1 MATRQ
6 ELQVQQKRELD
17 KKEED
22 TIPARVFLP
31 TADIYETDD
40 ALNVVLEMPG
50 VEKNSVDIR
59 VEDGVLKIDGRLDFS
74 KYQGLQP
81 LYTEYNVGHYS
92 RSFRLPSRI
101 DQNKIAAELKDG
113 VLSSRCPR
121 SRKPGRARYKL
132 NDGRRAMSDAAVA
145 SLTKKRAMPVSYGSL
160 PVAKQVEHGGNNRFL
175 VTLPSTAYSL
185 LAPHLRTIPLKRG
198 VILYEVE
205 EKIEQVYFPW
215 RGDGFALGDNAK
227 RSIRRERFGGTG
239 WGSRR

>member
-31 TADIYETDD
+31 AADIYETDD

-50 VEKNSVDIR
+50 VEKNSVEIR

-101 DQNKIAAELKDG
+101 DQTKIAAELKDG
-113 VLSSRCPR
+113 VLSLVLPKVEEA
-121 SRKPGRARYKL
+121 KP
-132 NDGRRAMSDAAVA
+132 
-145 SLTKKRAMPVSYGSL
+145 
-160 PVAKQVEHGGNNRFL
+160 
-175 VTLPSTAYSL
+175 
-185 LAPHLRTIPLKRG
+185 RTI
-198 VILYEVE
+198 EV
-205 EKIEQVYFPW
+205 K
-215 RGDGFALGDNAK
+215 
-227 RSIRRERFGGTG
+227 
-239 WGSRR
+239 